1 MNNLISIVIFSFY
14 TVCFYRFPTAVSIST
29 YQTSKLK
36 YWSSYFFSL
45 YFLSLF
51 LFTRSCAVRHQFR
64 MGERIERRDLRDL
77 EKCAITQNK
86 MEEES
91 VTDPDGRTVNTTNY
105 AHFKHDQKHTVTP
118 NSQPDNN
125 RKNSELHIKVICK
138 SITSYTKVNFFFC
151 IYVLIIWDLNGQFYV
166 YHVKYV
172 FYRRNYVTGVFSL
185 MFILTETLSEFDPML
200 PLNDSEL
207 VAIGKHLRLGAL
219 HRNFVREFQVEL
231 ELLHLYCIQMTLIHI
246 YIRSRDS
253 ERTSHIF
260 HSITDDRVCPG

>member
-1 MNNLISIVIFSFY
+1 
-14 TVCFYRFPTAVSIST
+14 
-29 YQTSKLK
+29 
-36 YWSSYFFSL
+36 
-45 YFLSLF
+45 
-51 LFTRSCAVRHQFR
+51 

-125 RKNSELHIKVICK
+125 RKNSELHIKVICI
-138 SITSYTKVNFFFC
+138 SITSYTKVNFLHPCFDHMRFERSVSCVPWKYAFF
-151 IYVLIIWDLNGQFYV
+151 
-166 YHVKYV
+166 
-172 FYRRNYVTGVFSL
+172 RRTYVTRVFSL
-185 MFILTETLSEFDPML
+185 MFNLTKTLSEFDPML
-200 PLNDSEL
+200 PLNDSEF

-219 HRNFVREFQVEL
+219 HRNFVREFLVEL
-231 ELLHLYCIQMTLIHI
+231 ELVHLCCIQMTLIHI